1 MKCIFKLLLTIVL
14 IGLSFSV
21 TAQNDGADN
30 EVIYVVPKSY
40 PMYPGGESEL
50 YRFIIANLRM
60 PEAAMQQGIE
70 GRVIVRFDIDTAGSV
85 QNIETIE
92 DIGGGC
98 AEEVIRLLELMPK
111 WEPARSQSGKA
122 IRWTMTLPVNF
133 TLPDSQICEEERKT
147 AESGEAKDIFLYAQ
161 CLYNYPSQRQS
172 AVAKMKALGKEGYAP
187 AQYTL
192 GTHYAFHRK
201 PFLPDSAIY
210 WYSQAVESADNYYTD
225 NGLSYS
231 SVASMSLG
239 MIYEE
244 LGKNEMARRYY
255 HIAAQKGH
263 FMAPAALGLLY
274 IKQNNLDSAEF
285 WIGESVKKGVSE
297 GVDTLALCFFNQG
310 NYTKA
315 VYWYA
320 QDLMSYGDEL
330 RSQREFYIMG
340 LQYEFGV
347 GVGKD
352 KKKAREYYE
361 QATFFDEAEEALK
374 RMRRK

>member
-14 IGLSFSV
+14 AGLSFSV

-30 EVIYVVPKSY
+30 EVIYIVPKSY

-50 YRFIIANLRM
+50 YRFIRANLRM
-60 PEAAMQQGIE
+60 PEAARQQGIE
-70 GRVIVRFDIDTAGSV
+70 GRVIMRFDIDTDGSV
-85 QNIETIE
+85 QNIEIIK

-98 AEEVIRLLELMPK
+98 AEEVVRLLEMMPK
-111 WEPARSQSGKA
+111 WEPACSGSGRA
-122 IRWTMTLPVNF
+122 IRWAMTLPVNF

-147 AESGEAKDIFLYAQ
+147 AESGEAKDVFLYAQ
-161 CLYNYPSQRQS
+161 CLYNYPSYRQT
-172 AVAKMKALGKEGYAP
+172 AVAKMKALGEEGYAP

-192 GTHYAFHRK
+192 GVHYEFQET
-201 PFLPDSAIY
+201 PFKLDSVMY
-210 WYSQAVESADNYYTD
+210 WYSKTVESADNYYTD

-263 FMAPAALGLLY
+263 YMAPAALGLLY

-285 WIGESVKKGVSE
+285 WIGESAKKGVSE
-297 GVDTLALCFFNQG
+297 GIDTLALCFFNQG
-310 NYTKA
+310 NYAKA

-320 QDLMSYGDEL
+320 QDLVSYRGVL
-330 RSQREFYIMG
+330 RRQREFYIMG

-352 KKKAREYYE
+352 KRKAREYYE
-361 QATFFDEAEEALK
+361 QATFFDEAEAALK
-374 RMRRK
+374 RLGRK